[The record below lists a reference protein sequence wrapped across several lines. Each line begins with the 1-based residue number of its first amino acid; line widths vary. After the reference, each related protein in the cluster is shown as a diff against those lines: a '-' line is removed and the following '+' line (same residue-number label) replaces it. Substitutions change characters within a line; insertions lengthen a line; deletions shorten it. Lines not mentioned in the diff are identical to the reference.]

1 MSISLLK
8 LEGYTGLIAVDIPR
22 RLNASQSPSEYFLLI
37 LVSPQ
42 RSVSLLGSYYVA
54 CAQRHHHEAIDN
66 L

>member
-1 MSISLLK
+1 MSNSLLK
-8 LEGYTGLIAVDIPR
+8 LEGDKGLIVVDIPR

-37 LVSPQ
+37 LVSPE
-42 RSVSLLGSYYVA
+42 RSVSLLGSSYVA